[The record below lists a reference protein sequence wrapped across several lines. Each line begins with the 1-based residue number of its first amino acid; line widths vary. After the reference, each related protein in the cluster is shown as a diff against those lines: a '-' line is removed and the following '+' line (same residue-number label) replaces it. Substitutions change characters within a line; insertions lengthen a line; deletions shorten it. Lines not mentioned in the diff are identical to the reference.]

1 MSLIKQYFKETKS
14 LMEKYGERSIVFMQ
28 VGSFY
33 EVYAY
38 KNKAQNRIYGSA
50 IEEFKTVCDFH
61 VSEKKGI
68 KTDNENVIV
77 LMAGFPEYQIEKYV
91 SVLQDHKYTVAVFKQ
106 YKTSTGHTRKLEM
119 ICSPG
124 TFFNDSV
131 VQQDLSNFIS
141 CIRIYRHQPTAFQS
155 EDYIVVGIASMNI
168 ITGDIK
174 FAEYKETFK
183 HNPTTYDFLVRFMS
197 IINPN
202 ELIIIYDSSEFSHD
216 FVEDMV
222 NFIECSNVTLHKI
235 DIQNKSTPQSLS
247 AIRCEKQQVQYEILL
262 QCYPSYDIDVLIE
275 ECGFRENYIAWN
287 AVTFLIDF
295 IYEHNKKLLEK
306 IKFPEKE
313 FSSNHLHLANHSLK
327 QLNIISDNR
336 YVGKKGCVLDFMN
349 NSITPMG
356 KRQFKDWL
364 LHPLIDVSQI
374 QRRYDMIREVG
385 KWKSSQMK
393 DVKGALMRM
402 SDISRLFR
410 SITMGK
416 YTIQN
421 VSLLYEN
428 LVLCLDVF
436 ETLGRNTDSIWNTFL
451 SMDTIWKECSE
462 IIERLQQEINLEYG
476 VNSYDAMSDD
486 IEGGLLYNRNV
497 FKRGKYSDMDL
508 YERGWIESVE
518 KVHALR
524 DLFSN
529 IIDELSSKK
538 KKKGSNTSTNS
549 YCKIQ
554 SMDKTGYYIKAT
566 SSRCEYLKTYFA
578 DGKDIS
584 IQYESILDNT
594 EKSFQIQMPIS
605 YTTVSSS
612 DKRVGNSQID
622 TYLVNCRENREI
634 FMNKQDALF
643 ENKML
648 MFMNEYN
655 DKISRII
662 ECISTL
668 DVIIGN
674 AELAKERN
682 YVCPQIKSS
691 MENKDTKNKNK
702 DEKNQGEDTK
712 PIAYVHAESMRHP
725 LIEVIQTQEVYIA
738 NDIHL
743 GMKGSESTEGILLFG
758 TNAVGKSSLIKAVGM
773 NVILAQAGFFVPCE
787 SFVYYPF
794 QKIFTR
800 ILGND
805 NLFKGLSTFAVEM
818 SELNT
823 ILRYSDEN
831 SLVLGDELCSGTE
844 MGSAISIFVAGLL
857 ELEKNRVKYM
867 FATHLHEITDMS
879 LVKRMEHM
887 RLKHLSVHYDREND
901 MLVYDR
907 KLQDGAGSNLYGLEV
922 CKALH
927 LPSSFLEMANQIRIE
942 RYPES
947 KGISKRKT
955 SRYNKGKIKFNCE
968 LCHKESDEVHHLQQ
982 QKFADKEGFIGSI
995 HKDHQAN
1002 LINVCHECH
1011 DELHKKKKVLKKKK
1025 TTKGVKLIED
1035 RLMD

>member
-38 KNKAQNRIYGSA
+38 KNKSQNRIYGSA

-68 KTDNENVIV
+68 KTDNENVVV

-106 YKTSTGHTRKLEM
+106 YKTSVGHTRKLEM

-131 VQQDLSNFIS
+131 VQQNLSNFIS
-141 CIRIYRHQPTAFQS
+141 CIQIFRHKPTAFQG
-155 EDYIVVGIASMNI
+155 EDYIVIGVASMNI

-174 FAEYKETFK
+174 FAEYKEVFK

-202 ELIIIYDSSEFSHD
+202 ELIIIYDSNEFSND
-216 FVEDMV
+216 FLEDMV
-222 NFIECSNVTLHKI
+222 NFIECSHVTLHKI
-235 DIQNKSTPQSLS
+235 DKQNKSSPQSMS

-313 FSSNHLHLANHSLK
+313 FSSSHLHLANHSLK

-349 NSITPMG
+349 NSMTPMG

-374 QRRYDMIREVG
+374 QKRYDMISQVG

-393 DVKGALMRM
+393 NVKDSLMRM

-410 SITMGK
+410 SISMGK

-421 VSLLYEN
+421 ISLLYEN
-428 LVLCLDVF
+428 IVLCHDIF
-436 ETLGRNTDSIWNTFL
+436 EIIQKDSAWNSFL
-451 SMDTIWKECSE
+451 SMNVIWKDCSE
-462 IIERLQQEINLEYG
+462 IINRLKDEINLNYG
-476 VNSYDAMSDD
+476 VNSYDAMGDD

-538 KKKGSNTSTNS
+538 KKKASTTTSTNS

-566 SSRCEYLKTYFA
+566 ASRCEYLKTYFS
-578 DGKDIS
+578 DGKDLS
-584 IQYESILDNT
+584 IAYESLLDNC
-594 EKSFQIQMPIS
+594 EKTFQIKMPIS

-612 DKRVGNSQID
+612 DKRIGNNQID
-622 TYLVNCRENREI
+622 NYLVNCRENREI

-643 ENKML
+643 ENKMRL
-648 MFMNEYN
+648 FMNEFN
-655 DKISRII
+655 DKISNII
-662 ECISTL
+662 ECISTV

-674 AELAKERN
+674 AELAKERK
-682 YVCPQIKSS
+682 YVCPKI
-691 MENKDTKNKNK
+691 NLI
-702 DEKNQGEDTK
+702 DTK
-712 PIAYVHAESMRHP
+712 PKAYVQAHSMRHP

-738 NDIHL
+738 NDIVL
-743 GMKGSESTEGILLFG
+743 GIKEDESNLTDGILLFG

-773 NVILAQAGFFVPCE
+773 NVILAQAGFFVPCD

-844 MGSAISIFVAGLL
+844 MGSAISIFVSGLL
-857 ELEKNRVKYM
+857 ELEKKRVKYM
-867 FATHLHEITDMS
+867 FATHLHEITDMN
-879 LVKRMEHM
+879 LVKRMEFM
-887 RLKHLSVHYDREND
+887 RLKYLSVHYDREND

-927 LPSSFLEMANQIRIE
+927 LPTSFLEMANQIRIE
-942 RYPES
+942 RYPDS

-955 SRYNKGKIKFNCE
+955 SRYNKDKIKFNCE

-982 QKFADKEGFIGSI
+982 QKYADKDGFIGNI

-1002 LINVCHECH
+1002 LINVCHDCH
-1011 DELHKKKKVLKKKK
+1011 DEIHKKKRVLKKKK
-1025 TTKGVKLIED
+1025 TTKGVKLIEEK
-1035 RLMD
+1035 

>member
-68 KTDNENVIV
+68 KTDNENVAV

-91 SVLQDHKYTVAVFKQ
+91 SVLQEHKYTVAVFKQ
-106 YKTSTGHTRKLEM
+106 YKTETGYMRKMEM

-141 CIRIYRHQPTAFQS
+141 CIRVFRHEPTSFQG

-174 FAEYKETFK
+174 FAEYKEAFK
-183 HNPTTYDFLVRFMS
+183 HNPSTYDFLVRFMS

-202 ELIIIYDSSEFSHD
+202 ELIIIYDSNEFSHD

-235 DIQNKSTPQSLS
+235 DIYNKSSPQSIS

-313 FSSNHLHLANHSLK
+313 FSSSHLHLANHSLK

-336 YVGKKGCVLDFMN
+336 FVGKKGCVLDFMN
-349 NSITPMG
+349 NSVTSMG

-364 LHPLIDVSQI
+364 LHPLIDISQI
-374 QRRYDMIREVG
+374 QKRYDMIREVG
-385 KWKSSQMK
+385 KWRSSQMK
-393 DVKGALMRM
+393 EVKGSLMRM

-421 VSLLYEN
+421 VSLLYDN

-436 ETLGRNTDSIWNTFL
+436 ETIRRNSESIWNTFL
-451 SMDTIWKECSE
+451 SMNTVQEQCSE
-462 IIERLQQEINLEYG
+462 VINRLKEEINLDYG
-476 VNSYDAMSDD
+476 VNSYDAMGDD
-486 IEGGLLYNRNV
+486 IEGGMLYNRNV

-529 IIDELSSKK
+529 IIDEISSKK
-538 KKKGSNTSTNS
+538 KKKASATSTTNS
-549 YCKIQ
+549 FCKIQ

-566 SSRCEYLKTYFA
+566 ASRCEYLKTYFA
-578 DGKDIS
+578 EGKDFS
-584 IQYESILDNT
+584 IQYESILDNRNKT
-594 EKSFQIQMPIS
+594 FEIQMPIS

-612 DKRVGNSQID
+612 DKRIGNNQID

-634 FMNKQDALF
+634 FMNKQEALF
-643 ENKML
+643 ENKMSL
-648 MFMNEYN
+648 FMNEFN
-655 DKISRII
+655 DRISRII
-662 ECISTL
+662 ECISTM

-674 AELAKERN
+674 AELAKERK
-682 YVCPQIKSS
+682 YVCPLIKSVS
-691 MENKDTKNKNK
+691 EKDQENEPEKDCK
-702 DEKNQGEDTK
+702 
-712 PIAYVHAESMRHP
+712 AYVHAESMRHP

-738 NDIHL
+738 NDIGL
-743 GMKGSESTEGILLFG
+743 GVKNEDSTEGVLLFG
-758 TNAVGKSSLIKAVGM
+758 TNAVGKSSLIKAIGM
-773 NVILAQAGFFVPCE
+773 NVILAQSGFFVPCE

-794 QKIFTR
+794 KKIFTR

-857 ELEKNRVKYM
+857 ELEKKRVKYM
-867 FATHLHEITDMS
+867 FATHLHEITDMA
-879 LVKRMEHM
+879 LVKQMNYM

-922 CKALH
+922 CKSLH
-927 LPSSFLEMANQIRIE
+927 LPLSFLEMANQIRIE
-942 RYPES
+942 RYPDS
-947 KGISKRKT
+947 KGVSKRKT

-968 LCHKESDEVHHLQQ
+968 LCGKESDEVHHLEQ
-982 QKFADKEGFIGSI
+982 QKLADKEGFIGSM

-1002 LINVCHECH
+1002 LINVCHDCH
-1011 DELHKKKKVLKKKK
+1011 DEIHKKKKVLKKKK

-1035 RLMD
+1035 